1 MRWIEQG
8 ELTYKCFVW
17 TSRSRPGV
25 VPVETG
31 MVPVSMLSARSSQKS
46 LSRLPSDGG
55 IDPLKRFELRDLQV
69 IPVKSF
75 RNDATGINWTSNH
88 EQ

>member
-1 MRWIEQG
+1 M
-8 ELTYKCFVW
+8 
-17 TSRSRPGV
+17 
-25 VPVETG
+25 PVETG

-75 RNDATGINWTSNH
+75 RNDATGIN
-88 EQ
+88 